1 MSNVFNFKRFV
12 KYLRHD
18 LVSAWQNAGISVV
31 VIACMPVWFF
41 AIYELFSVV
50 FGHGFADMS
59 VYAGIA
65 AYLVSFVL
73 AIIFLPVQI
82 YGNITDKRPGSNWLL
97 VPASAFEKFLSMLLV
112 LCVALPVSWLAV
124 IALTDVLL
132 PLTGLYN
139 GPAVSKI
146 FSSLDNL
153 IAQFHSENRDFALG
167 GPYGVYLN
175 WCADILTFAL
185 GAIFFRK
192 NKIVYTFLSIM
203 GIGIA
208 ISVVAGIFFSNCGF
222 DLNFG
227 PEDINEDSIMRWL
240 NICVYAVYA
249 VEFALLD
256 LGLFFRIKTL
266 KH

>member
-18 LVSAWQNAGISVV
+18 LVSAWQNAGMSVI

-65 AYLVSFVL
+65 AYLVSFIL
-73 AIIFLPVQI
+73 AVIFLPVQI

-112 LCVALPVSWLAV
+112 LCVALPVVWLAI
-124 IALTDVLL
+124 IACTDVLL
-132 PLTGLYN
+132 PLTGIYD
-139 GPAVSKI
+139 GPAISRI
-146 FSSLDNL
+146 FSSLDSV
-153 IAQFHSENRDFALG
+153 IAQFHSDNVDFAMG

-175 WCADILTFAL
+175 WCADILVFAL
-185 GAIFFRK
+185 GAIVFRK
-192 NKIVYTFLSIM
+192 NKIVYTFLSLM

-208 ISVVAGIFFSNCGF
+208 ISVVAGVFLSNWGF
-222 DLNFG
+222 DLNIG
-227 PEDINEDSIMRWL
+227 PEDIDEDYLMRWL
-240 NICVYAVYA
+240 NIGVYAIYV
-249 VEFALLD
+249 VEFALID